1 MVWWLTRVKF
11 DVIDVT
17 CYYIHT
23 FSEKTKSL
31 WSHLTHTKKTL
42 LNVHTVD
49 PSSEKILGIE
59 TVWGKLKANV
69 DQRLRPVVT
78 YCDQLKVPA
87 SVYSCP
93 SLLDS
98 DTNDL
103 LQLVVSPS
111 VRVFGHLWAA
121 YYTWQIHWQ
130 GESQIITLT
139 STLYTL

>member
-1 MVWWLTRVKF
+1 MLLHTYIFRKNQEP
-11 DVIDVT
+11 VI
-17 CYYIHT
+17 ISHT
-23 FSEKTKSL
+23 
-31 WSHLTHTKKTL
+31 KTL
-42 LNVHTVD
+42 LNAHTVD
-49 PSSEKILGIE
+49 PSSEKVLGIE

-78 YCDQLKVPA
+78 YCDQLKVPS

-111 VRVFGHLWAA
+111 VRQCLDIYEQPTTRDRFTGKVRARL
-121 YYTWQIHWQ
+121 Q
-130 GESQIITLT
+130 L
-139 STLYTL
+139 